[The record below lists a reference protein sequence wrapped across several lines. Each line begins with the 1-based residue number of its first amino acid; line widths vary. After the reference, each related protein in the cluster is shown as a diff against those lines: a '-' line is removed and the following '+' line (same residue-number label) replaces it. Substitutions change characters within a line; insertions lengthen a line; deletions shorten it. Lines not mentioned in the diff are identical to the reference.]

1 MGLLR
6 CEKETVI
13 LLNDA
18 EKTASISTSQDWMK
32 RRIKKMAQKDPDNV
46 KITREDA
53 YTLFAEV
60 PRKYVRI
67 SIPPRMSEEQRMLAA
82 ERLKKYRD
90 SKMKNDKI
98 EK

>member
-1 MGLLR
+1 MGLLK

-32 RRIKKMAQKDPDNV
+32 RRIKKLAQEDENI
-46 KITREDA
+46 KITKEDK

-60 PRKYVRI
+60 PKKYVRI
-67 SIPPRMSEEQRMLAA
+67 SIPRKLTDEQKIAAA
-82 ERLKKYRD
+82 ERLKKYR
-90 SKMKNDKI
+90 NNTHKI
-98 EK
+98 